1 VNYEV
6 IQVDAFASKPLEGNP
21 CAVLPDARG
30 LDDALMQRIAREMN
44 LSETAYVFPGERTDF
59 RVRYFTP
66 TSEIPMAGHPTVAT
80 VHALCELGI
89 IGSDRSSVTLEMP
102 AGIIPVRIERE
113 YPKTRYTMRQLAPK
127 FLRKYPRELFAQALD
142 LGEDDFLDDHPLP
155 QTVSTGTPQLMIA
168 LRDAASLERA
178 RPDVRKLFSDVDGK
192 DYFSIHVFA
201 RETSGDVA
209 VISRHFADF
218 AGNIVEDPFT
228 GSASGGMAAYCAH
241 YGLIEERSYQIAQGD
256 HVGRPGRGYIRVVG
270 EGDAIEAVEVGGEAV
285 TVLRGTLSL

>member
-1 VNYEV
+1 MNYAMV
-6 IQVDAFASKPLEGNP
+6 QVDAFTSRPLEGNA

-30 LDDALMQRIAREMN
+30 LDDATMQRIARENN
-44 LSETAYVFPGERTDF
+44 LTETAYVFPGERSDF

-66 TSEIPMAGHPTVAT
+66 YSEIPMAGHPTVAT

-89 IGSDRSSVTLEMP
+89 IAADCPSVTLEMP

-113 YPKTRYTMRQLAPK
+113 HPKPRYVMRQLAPQ

-142 LGEDDFLDDHPLP
+142 LGEDDFLDEHPLP

-168 LRDAASLERA
+168 LRDPAALGRA

-192 DYFSIHVFA
+192 DYFSVHVFA
-201 RETSGDVA
+201 RESKEGVKL
-209 VISRHFADF
+209 ISRHFADF
-218 AGNIVEDPFT
+218 GNIVEDPFT

-241 YGLIEERSYQIAQGD
+241 YGLVEEPSYTIAQGD
-256 HVGRPGRGYIRVVG
+256 HVGRPGLGYVRVIG
-270 EGDAIEAVEVGGEAV
+270 QPTAIEGIEIGGEAV
-285 TVLRGTLSL
+285 TVLRGTLML

>member
-1 VNYEV
+1 MNYEV

-66 TSEIPMAGHPTVAT
+66 CSEIPMAGHPTVAT
-80 VHALCELGI
+80 VHTLCELGI
-89 IGSDRSSVTLEMP
+89 IGADRASVTLEMP
-102 AGIIPVRIERE
+102 AGIVPVRIERE
-113 YPKTRYTMRQLAPK
+113 HPKTRYVMRQLAPK
-127 FLRKYPRELFAQALD
+127 FLQKYPRELLAQALD

-168 LRDAASLERA
+168 LRDAAALART

-192 DYFSIHVFA
+192 DYFSVHVFA
-201 RETSGDVA
+201 REDKDGVKL
-209 VISRHFADF
+209 VSRHFADF
-218 AGNIVEDPFT
+218 GGIVEDPFT

-241 YGLIEERSYQIAQGD
+241 YGLIEERSYMIAQGD
-256 HVGRPGRGYIRVVG
+256 HVGRPGRGYIRVIG